1 MVAQRAMQAPDF
13 TNRHIV
19 RATRFASMLRQDT
32 PLSKRRRFAQGSTL
46 PNTVSECPCPFG
58 ALVYPTQYTNETLWI
73 PPHAQNKI
81 DCLSSGMTLNPKLD
95 LKRRTSCCEGFKLR
109 SPARVLLPEVIGC
122 IFASSHA
129 SSPTNPIAQNPE
141 QALQEQRF
149 QDSLEASLLVD
160 YREWQ
165 VSSLT
170 YFL

>member
-1 MVAQRAMQAPDF
+1 MHQCCARIHPFQRDGGL
-13 TNRHIV
+13 
-19 RATRFASMLRQDT
+19 LRGLHYPTLCQNVPV
-32 PLSKRRRFAQGSTL
+32 PL
-46 PNTVSECPCPFG
+46 V
-58 ALVYPTQYTNETLWI
+58 TQYTNEALWI